1 MSLYA
6 ESAALIAPARTV
18 AVVGH
23 IRPDADAIGS
33 VCATVAA
40 LRQLGKE
47 ATGFIGQPHPFAD
60 NLLSIPG
67 ADEVVLAGEL
77 PDVDLIITVDCGAL
91 DRTGALAE
99 EIGRRA
105 ETTLVIDHHSSNAGF
120 GAVNLIVRDA
130 ESTTTILGR
139 LFDELEVQI
148 DKHIAHCLYA
158 GLLTDTGGFRWGSA
172 AMHTFAAQ
180 LMRTGIDIREISTD
194 LLDSGSVHDLR
205 MIGQAL
211 SRVEVHQAGEHRVAI
226 IVADHALLS
235 SASISAAEGLVDF
248 VRSLDDTDLGVVF
261 KESAPGLWHASLRS
275 NTVDVSHIA
284 VAMGGGGHIPAA
296 GYTARGNAEEVVA
309 ALLNQVGR

>member
-6 ESAALIAPARTV
+6 EAAAIIRPARKI

-33 VCATVAA
+33 VCATVTA
-40 LRQLGKE
+40 LRQLGKD
-47 ATGFIGQPHPFAD
+47 AAGYIGQSHPFAD

-67 ADEVVLAGEL
+67 ADEVILSDEL
-77 PDVDLIITVDCGAL
+77 PEVDLITTVDCGAL
-91 DRTGALAE
+91 DRTGSLAE
-99 EIGRRA
+99 DIGRRA
-105 ETTLVIDHHSSNAGF
+105 GATLVIDHHSSNAGF

-139 LFDELEVQI
+139 LFDVLEVQI
-148 DKHIAHCLYA
+148 DRHIAHCLYA

-194 LLDSGSVHDLR
+194 LLDSGSVADLR

-211 SRVEVHQAGEHRVAI
+211 SRVAVYQAGEHRVAV
-226 IVADHALLS
+226 IVADHDLLA
-235 SASISAAEGLVDF
+235 SASLSAAEGLVDF
-248 VRSLDDTDLGVVF
+248 VRSLDNTDLGVVF

-275 NTVDVSHIA
+275 NSVDVSRVA

-296 GYTARGNAEEVVA
+296 GYTACGNADEVVA
-309 ALLNQVGR
+309 ALLAQVGR